1 MVYVSWRVQWRI
13 KRSWSLDISNQGL
26 RICATGGGTNFK
38 GRFGALVRLTLTRQP
53 RLGQRQGVMDFL
65 LEHLAR
71 WQDGQVFRDMDS

>member
-1 MVYVSWRVQWRI
+1 MSWRVQWGV
-13 KRSWSLDISNQGL
+13 KRSWNFDISDQGL

-38 GRFGALVRLTLTRQP
+38 GRFGALVRLTLARQP

-71 WQDGQVFRDMDS
+71 WQHGQVFGDMNT